1 MTCSVDTSQP
11 FSPVIPSLP
20 KQSHEQMV
28 MMERS
33 QAQHYELSHTKVNL
47 TKATAEWSIC
57 QHQSSHMA
65 SLPRII
71 SHLLDIILYWTDFTM
86 KEEIFLTTIDTL
98 HMHLPSL
105 HSMLLSKP
113 SPVTY
118 RIPYPSSWYFAQSV
132 LLLIKGLISQQKKCS
147 DGHML
152 MEFPGI
158 TMFSTLL
165 KELA

>member
-1 MTCSVDTSQP
+1 MTCSVDTRQP

-20 KQSHEQMV
+20 KQSHEQLVMV
-28 MMERS
+28 ERS
-33 QAQHYELSHTKVNL
+33 QAQHYELPHTKVNL

-65 SLPRII
+65 SLPRVI
-71 SHLLDIILYWTDFTM
+71 SHLLGIILYWTDFTM

-105 HSMLLSKP
+105 HSMLRQNHHLWLREFLIHHHD
-113 SPVTY
+113 TLH
-118 RIPYPSSWYFAQSV
+118 SSV
-132 LLLIKGLISQQKKCS
+132 LLIKGLISQQKKCS
-147 DGHML
+147 DGPML

-165 KELA
+165 KQLAW